1 MFELAPAEE
10 LGLSTERLNRISNWI
25 HQQVKLERLPCLSV
39 LVHRYGQN
47 AFFDAS
53 GMMDVDAA
61 KPVSAD
67 TIFRIFSMSKPITS
81 VAVMMLYEEGH
92 FQLDDP
98 LAKFIPAF
106 TRMHVLMD
114 ADSERPWLEPAREL
128 ITIRQL
134 LTHTSGLSYNFM
146 YDSPVDQLYRDHK
159 INFPGGRG
167 TLAEQVDR
175 LATLPLLAHPGS
187 AWNYSVA
194 TDVLGRF
201 VEVVSGQ
208 SFEQFLQ
215 ERIFAPLGMVDTAF
229 RINPD
234 KLDRFAAMYG
244 PPGTKGMAAPAP
256 RADNELRPEPA
267 PGLELLDKPDGTF
280 AKPVEVPSGGGGL
293 LSTMADYLRFCRM
306 LRNKGELDG
315 TRLLSRKTVEFMTQ
329 NHLPGDMASMGQ
341 SRFSEAPM
349 EGVGF
354 GLGFSVMLDP
364 ARAQTIG
371 SIGEYSWGGA
381 ASTGFWIDPAE
392 DLIVILMTQLMPSS
406 TWPLRRELHTLVHQA
421 VID

>member
-1 MFELAPAEE
+1 MFELTPAED
-10 LGLSTERLNRISNWI
+10 LGLCSQRLQRISQWMR
-25 HQQVKLERLPCLSV
+25 QQIELERLPCLSV
-39 LVHRYGQN
+39 LVHRYGKTG
-47 AFFDAS
+47 FFDCT
-53 GMMDVDAA
+53 GLMDREAA
-61 KPVSAD
+61 QPVAAD
-67 TIFRIFSMSKPITS
+67 TIFRIFSMTKPMTS

-98 LAKFIPAF
+98 LAKFLPAF
-106 TRMHVLMD
+106 TRMHVLQSD
-114 ADSERPWLEPAREL
+114 ESKRAWLEPAREL

-134 LTHTSGLSYNFM
+134 LTHTAGLTYNFM
-146 YDSPVDQLYRDHK
+146 YDSAVDQLYRDHR
-159 INFPGGRG
+159 INFPGGQG
-167 TLAEQVDR
+167 SLAELVDR
-175 LATLPLLAHPGS
+175 LAALPLLAHPGS
-187 AWNYSVA
+187 AWTYSVA
-194 TDVLGRF
+194 TDVLGRL
-201 VEVVSGQ
+201 VEVVSGLP
-208 SFEQFLQ
+208 FEKFLE
-215 ERIFAPLGMVDTAF
+215 ERVFQPLGMVDTAF
-229 RINPD
+229 RISPE
-234 KLDRFAAMYG
+234 KLHRFAAMYG
-244 PPGTKGMAAPAP
+244 PPGTKGMTAPAP
-256 RADNELRPEPA
+256 RADNELRPEP
-267 PGLELLDKPDGTF
+267 PSGLELLDPPDGAF
-280 AKPVEVPSGGGGL
+280 AKPVQAPSGGGGL

-315 TRLLSRKTVEFMTQ
+315 TRLLSRKTVDYMTL

-371 SIGEYSWGGA
+371 SVGEYSWGGA

-406 TWPLRRELHTLVHQA
+406 TWPLRRELHSLVHQA

>member
-1 MFELAPAEE
+1 MFEPSPAEA
-10 LGLSTERLNRISNWI
+10 LGLSAARLSRISHWMR
-25 HQQVKLERLPCLSV
+25 QQIELERLPCLSV
-39 LVHRYGQN
+39 LVHRHGKN
-47 AFFDAS
+47 AFFDAT
-53 GMMDVDAA
+53 GMMDVEAG
-61 KPVSAD
+61 KPVAAD
-67 TIFRIFSMSKPITS
+67 TIFRIFSMTKPITS

-106 TRMHVLMD
+106 TRMQVLVD
-114 ADSERPWLEPAREL
+114 GGSQRSWLEPAREL

-134 LTHTSGLSYNFM
+134 LTHTSGLTYNFM
-146 YDSPVDQLYRDHK
+146 YDSAVDQLYRDHK
-159 INFPGGRG
+159 INFPGGLG

-175 LATLPLLAHPGS
+175 LAALPLLAHPGS

-194 TDVLGRF
+194 TDVLGRL

-208 SFEQFLQ
+208 PFDQFLE
-215 ERIFAPLGMVDTAF
+215 ERIFKPLGMVDTAF
-229 RINPD
+229 QISPD

-244 PPGTKGMAAPAP
+244 PPGTKGMTAPAP
-256 RADNELRPEPA
+256 RADNELRPEP
-267 PGLELLDKPDGTF
+267 PRGLELLDKPKGAF
-280 AKPVEVPSGGGGL
+280 AKPAQVPSGGGGL

-315 TRLLSRKTVEFMTQ
+315 VRLLSRKTVEFMTL

-349 EGVGF
+349 EGLGF

-371 SIGEYSWGGA
+371 SVGEYSWGGA
-381 ASTGFWIDPAE
+381 ASTGFWIDPVE